1 MKKIILLCCMLF
13 LCSCSHISLPSSVYV
28 IDVPQENEK
37 QFDNSVHSGNG
48 PVIAIMPIS
57 IPAYLNRPQIVMR
70 EKGSRIQISE
80 NHRWAENLDK
90 AISRVLATSLTD
102 TLSAVNV
109 VAVPL
114 KLGVH
119 FDYTI
124 QLDISR
130 FEGNLNESLELDAFW
145 TLQKNGVKVLQSSF
159 YKKVPVG
166 GSYSDLVSA
175 YGTLIYYLAENMA
188 QCFYAQIR

>member
-1 MKKIILLCCMLF
+1 MKKVFVFLCAAL
-13 LCSCSHISLPSSVYV
+13 LCSCSHISLPTNVYV
-28 IDVPQENEK
+28 IDIPQENDK
-37 QFDNSVHSGNG
+37 QYDNNVQLGNG

-57 IPAYLNRPQIVMR
+57 VPAYLNRPQIVMR
-70 EKGSRIQISE
+70 EKGSRILISE

-90 AISRVLATSLTD
+90 AISRVLAASLTD
-102 TLSAVNV
+102 RLASVNV

-119 FDYTI
+119 SDYTI

-130 FEGNLNESLELDAFW
+130 FEGNLNDYLELDAFW

-166 GSYSDLVSA
+166 GKYPDLVTA

-188 QCFYAQIR
+188 QSFLTLIR